1 MNFQTDQGYE
11 ATVKIFECLGLS
23 INDKNP
29 TAEPPASSQRLGPSH
44 ITYRNQSPPNSQG
57 RYSSTQLPTTQ
68 AAANPEIVPISNFAN
83 SATASYTDRVPQATS
98 QDSYPITPRHIMP
111 TGNTGGLS
119 SPAFP
124 THATIS
130 PGAEIRPTNSQSYQP
145 PPVSHFAQVTTN
157 TDRSISPNSVI
168 CSSNSYGNKARPG
181 MPQDQYL
188 SALRDMIPT
197 APTPNVLPS
206 PELTTTWRG
215 NQDQPIKS
223 HNHGIPVSA
232 GITYKGP
239 NTIVIAS
246 PEFTTRATTPR
257 ENETR
262 PTSSAPEPYRDRSST
277 APLSLSQMLPPKRVL
292 PFATKSTKPTTPTT
306 PPAPTPNTETAIPSL
321 AYELTTANTSPAK
334 KIKISTKPVAR
345 TEALATD
352 TRERVAENEQQQQ
365 EPAIGP
371 NEGATDI
378 SSVAQTLS
386 EASEPASTTVPPKA
400 KTTSKARAKATP
412 KPRKSA
418 VPKSRTKSAAM
429 GSPTRSSSLKQSLP
443 ASARE
448 EGSQK
453 VPSRNLF
460 GDEIA
465 PAEFMTR
472 LDAWV
477 REFQDLPAPKP
488 REIIAGDINN
498 LAAYAVQPREERMAI
513 IDNMICECLGDENFV
528 RLLED
533 VDQSWRRIG
542 LGM

>member
-1 MNFQTDQGYE
+1 MNFRTDQGYE
-11 ATVKIFECLGLS
+11 ATVRIFECLGLS

-29 TAEPPASSQRLGPSH
+29 TAEPPAASQRPGPSH
-44 ITYRNQSPPNSQG
+44 VTYPNQSPPNSQG
-57 RYSSTQLPTTQ
+57 RYSSAQLPTTQ
-68 AAANPEIVPISNFAN
+68 AAANPEIMPISNFAN
-83 SATASYTDRVPQATS
+83 SATASYTDRVQQANS
-98 QDSYPITPRHIMP
+98 QDSYPVTPRHIMP

-124 THATIS
+124 AHATIS

-157 TDRSISPNSVI
+157 TDRSTSPNSVI
-168 CSSNSYGNKARPG
+168 RSSNSYGNKARPG

-188 SALRDMIPT
+188 SALRDMIPK
-197 APTPNVLPS
+197 APTSNVLPS
-206 PELTTTWRG
+206 PELTMSWRG
-215 NQDQPIKS
+215 NEDRPIKS
-223 HNHGIPVSA
+223 HNHSKLVSV
-232 GITYKGP
+232 GITHEGS
-239 NTIVIAS
+239 NTSMISS

-257 ENETR
+257 GNETR

-292 PFATKSTKPTTPTT
+292 PFATKPTT
-306 PPAPTPNTETAIPSL
+306 PPAPPAPAPNTETAIPSIPHD
-321 AYELTTANTSPAK
+321 LTAGNTSTATK
-334 KIKISTKPVAR
+334 LKFSTKPVAS

-352 TRERVAENEQQQQ
+352 TREQVAENGQQQQ

-386 EASEPASTTVPPKA
+386 EASEPGSTTVPPKA

-412 KPRKSA
+412 RPRKAA
-418 VPKSRTKSAAM
+418 VPKSRTKSAAT
-429 GSPTRSSSLKQSLP
+429 GSPTRSSPPKQSLST
-443 ASARE
+443 SARE
-448 EGSQK
+448 KCSQN

-460 GDEIA
+460 GDEIT

-477 REFQDLPAPKP
+477 REYQDLPAPKP

-513 IDNMICECLGDENFV
+513 IDDMICECLGDENFL